1 MRCFPQKMSLRDEY
15 VGLSDEELVA
25 RFQAGERHTSFT
37 ILIERYQKRI
47 YYGARKM
54 VGGDHDEADEIAQ
67 ETFVKVYEALDS
79 FRGDAKLYTWMYR
92 IMVNGVIYKS
102 RRKKIHKDVD
112 LDDLANILEAEGA
125 SPVEAM
131 ERSEMTKLIETA
143 IETLP
148 PKQREVFLMRFYEE
162 MPYEEIATI
171 LGTSV
176 GGLKANYFHAV
187 KKIGEYVQQAGI
199 VNIGGFAKESG

>member
-1 MRCFPQKMSLRDEY
+1 MNLREEY
-15 VGLSDEELVA
+15 AALSDQEIVN
-25 RFQAGERHTSFT
+25 RFQAGERRVSFT

-47 YYGARKM
+47 YFSARKM

-79 FRGDAKLYTWMYR
+79 FRGDAKFYTWAYR
-92 IMVNGVIYKS
+92 IMMNAVIYKS
-102 RRKKIHKDVD
+102 RRKKIRKDVE
-112 LDDLANILEAEGA
+112 LDDVAETLE
-125 SPVEAM
+125 SDVPLPDEAM
-131 ERSEMTKLIETA
+131 QRKEMTALIEEA

-148 PKQREVFLMRFYEE
+148 PKQREVFLFRFYDE

-187 KKIGEYVQQAGI
+187 KKITEYVQRVGALDI
-199 VNIGGFAKESG
+199 PILAKAD